1 MSFLCIILQVYWET
15 VLNEM
20 NISFSIPPKCIL
32 NEESSFSNGE
42 SPWLCGA
49 FVNPARNCLALNEK
63 RTLND
68 TVIVWRDEWD
78 DDMPVNKITLK
89 ELRSEVWYV
98 I

>member
-1 MSFLCIILQVYWET
+1 
-15 VLNEM
+15 M